1 MLYEQI
7 HTAVIEDESIPWVPF
22 APYSNEVLIKYFKCD
37 PIRGETITLLKAP
50 AGTVMP
56 RHRHTGTV
64 IVYTVKGSWKYVEH
78 DWIAGPGSIVFETA
92 GSSHTPQALQNGEEV
107 ITLNIVVGD
116 LLFVNEQDQILAI
129 ESWKS
134 GVDRYLAFC
143 TAAAVEPVDITAF
156 G

>member
-22 APYSNEVLIKYFKCD
+22 APYSNDVLIKYFKCD

-78 DWIAGPGSIVFETA
+78 DWVAGPGSIVFETA
-92 GSSHTPQALQNGEEV
+92 GSSHTPQVLDNAEEV

-116 LLFVNEQDQILAI
+116 LLFMNEQDQVLAI
-129 ESWKS
+129 EGWKS

-143 TAAAVEPVDITAF
+143 AAADIEPVDITAF
-156 G
+156 R